1 MLSSISR
8 CRHWAT
14 DTQYARELAGG
25 RREEHHIPERSRRR
39 RQFRFS
45 SKWRGRK
52 TTSGGFSLL
61 APDAGLTRWD
71 YCEPH
76 RTGGNFKNR
85 AWSHLPSSSFVVVSL
100 QKCSMFTTSVVARSI
115 GGRVVRNV
123 PGLLICLFLLPRGQE
138 STAQDRPA
146 LGRTSDTG
154 SHSESRSRSLRR
166 HHAQQQPRNAGSTAE
181 GTRAPRSRNHV

>member
-8 CRHWAT
+8 CRYWAT

-45 SKWRGRK
+45 SKWRRRK
-52 TTSGGFSLL
+52 ATSGGFSLL

-76 RTGGNFKNR
+76 RTGGNFKKIGR
-85 AWSHLPSSSFVVVSL
+85 GPTYPLLPSLWFL
-100 QKCSMFTTSVVARSI
+100 CKSVR
-115 GGRVVRNV
+115 
-123 PGLLICLFLLPRGQE
+123 CLLPVSSRGRSWPRSEKCPRPSYLFVLATSRAGAYGTKSPGARPHVGHRVPQRVAFPL
-138 STAQDRPA
+138 SPAAPHAATTAQRWEYR
-146 LGRTSDTG
+146 GGNTG
-154 SHSESRSRSLRR
+154 
-166 HHAQQQPRNAGSTAE
+166 AAIP
-181 GTRAPRSRNHV
+181 